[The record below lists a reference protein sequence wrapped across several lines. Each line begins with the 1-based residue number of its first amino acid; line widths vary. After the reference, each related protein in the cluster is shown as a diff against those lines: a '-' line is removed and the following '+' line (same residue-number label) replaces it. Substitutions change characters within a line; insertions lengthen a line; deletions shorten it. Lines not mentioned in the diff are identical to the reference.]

1 MTTRL
6 RLCYTKLGKVRFTG
20 HRDVAHL
27 WERALRKAQI
37 PVAVSAGFTPR
48 PKLAFGLALPTG
60 AESLIELLD
69 VIVDADAGDLRDRL
83 DPIVEALTAALP
95 VGLDVTDAWLPGDG
109 IGSLQESVVASSW
122 LMLLDGPNVPT
133 AVASLDEASA
143 TFLERERKGERFTDD
158 IRPSILA
165 LEVVEPDRWLAAT
178 PAADGQG
185 PLTAVEVMLSTSGR
199 GVRPTEF
206 VQVLLST
213 SDPWDHLRRVVRT
226 NQWIEREGRRVDVL
240 ADRAVCSVGSAQER
254 NLS

>member
-1 MTTRL
+1 MTARL
-6 RLCYTKLGKVRFTG
+6 RLSYTKLGKVRFTG

-69 VIVDADAGDLRDRL
+69 VIVDIDAADLGDQLGDISERL
-83 DPIVEALTAALP
+83 SAALP
-95 VGLDVTDAWLPGDG
+95 VGLEVTDAWLPGDG
-109 IGSLQESVVASSW
+109 IESLQESVVASSW
-122 LMLLDGPNVPT
+122 LMLLEGSNVPD
-133 AVASLDEASA
+133 AVVALEASSA
-143 TFLERERKGERFTDD
+143 TYLERERKGELCTDD

-165 LEVVEPDRWLAAT
+165 VQVADPDRWLDPT
-178 PAADGQG
+178 SSVSEPV
-185 PLTAVEVMLSTSGR
+185 TAVEVMLSTSGR

-206 VQVLLST
+206 VEVLLST
-213 SDPWDHLRRVVRT
+213 SDPWDRLRRVVRT

-240 ADRAVCSVGSAQER
+240 ADRAVCSVGSARER
-254 NLS
+254 NSS

>member
-6 RLCYTKLGKVRFTG
+6 RLSYTKLGKVRFTG

-69 VIVDADAGDLRDRL
+69 VIVDADAADLGDQLGDISGRL
-83 DPIVEALTAALP
+83 SAALP
-95 VGLDVTDAWLPGDG
+95 VGLEVTDAWQPGDG
-109 IGSLQESVVASSW
+109 TGSLQESVVASSW
-122 LMLLDGPNVPT
+122 LMLLDGANVAD
-133 AVASLDEASA
+133 AVAALEASPE
-143 TFLERERKGERFTDD
+143 TYLERERKGERYTDD

-165 LEVVEPDRWLAAT
+165 VQVVDPERWLDRASSET
-178 PAADGQG
+178 E

-213 SDPWDHLRRVVRT
+213 SDPWDRLRRVVRT

-240 ADRAVCSVGSAQER
+240 ADRAVCSVGSARER
-254 NLS
+254 NSS